1 MMPALASCSRRIL
14 RLCRNPAVQGTPW
27 RSIEQAPAVLLARPF
42 ASSVSQRDIKKPSST
57 PTSAAGLRPTNF
69 PSEGGNDPRE
79 VFSELDVLSGLPIP
93 ASAVDSVFDD
103 GFLLNNGQEIHG
115 DGVFLLNN
123 DVFRW
128 KALIQGSGDEVTREL
143 EGATAKARRTGVL
156 ELNDEV
162 WGVLDVVYPKPDLLI
177 IGTGHR
183 TLLLHPNSR
192 KWIQGM
198 GINLDVMDT
207 QHAAA
212 QYNLLATERPGT
224 QVAAALMMA
233 GFGL

>member
-1 MMPALASCSRRIL
+1 MPALASCSRSIL
-14 RLCRNPAVQGTPW
+14 RLCRNPAVQGTHW

-42 ASSVSQRDIKKPSST
+42 ASSFSQRDIKKPSSI
-57 PTSAAGLRPTNF
+57 PTAAGLRATTNF

-79 VFSELDVLSGLPIP
+79 VFSELDVLSDLPIP

-115 DGVFLLNN
+115 MV
-123 DVFRW
+123 
-128 KALIQGSGDEVTREL
+128 DEVTREL
-143 EGATAKARRTGVL
+143 KDVTAKARRTGVL
-156 ELNDEV
+156 ELNDE
-162 WGVLDVVYPKPDLLI
+162 PDLLI

-183 TLLLHPNSR
+183 TLLLHSNSR
-192 KWIQGM
+192 KRIQGM

-233 GFGL
+233 GFGR